1 MRAED
6 VAFHPNFRSLASVQG
21 VAIDL
26 RYATDNNFV
35 GRNLYGDLNCA
46 WLHKFAG
53 DALERAAEWLTWAA
67 PDVRLL
73 ILDALRPHRIQVQ
86 LWDHLD
92 GTDLHQYVADPK
104 IGSIHSYGLAL
115 DATLVD
121 ASGREIDMGSGF
133 DEMTEVSHPQL
144 ESEHLSK
151 GLLTNEHVKWREV
164 LRKAMKVAGFS
175 GIENE
180 WWHFELLPRAEI
192 RRGFVRV
199 E

>member
-6 VAFHPNFRSLASVQG
+6 VAYHPNFRSLASIPGIAV
-21 VAIDL
+21 DL
-26 RYATDNNFV
+26 KYASADNFV
-35 GRNLYGDLNCA
+35 GRDLYGNLNCA
-46 WLHKFAG
+46 WLHRFAA
-53 DALERAAEWLTWAA
+53 DALERAAECLSFEA
-67 PDVRLL
+67 PEVRLL
-73 ILDALRPHRIQVQ
+73 VLDALRPHRIQVQ

-92 GTDLHQYVADPK
+92 GTDLHQYVANPK

-121 ASGREIDMGSGF
+121 ASGHEIDMGSSF
-133 DEMTEVSHPQL
+133 DEMTEASHPVL
-144 ESEHLSK
+144 EAEHLSK
-151 GLLTNEHVKWREV
+151 GVLSPEHVKWREV

-175 GIENE
+175 GIDNE
-180 WWHFELLPRAEI
+180 WWHFEFLPRAEI

>member
-21 VAIDL
+21 VAVDL

-35 GRNLYGDLNCA
+35 GRNLYGGLDCA
-46 WLHKFAG
+46 WLHKFAA
-53 DALERAAEWLTWAA
+53 DALERAAEWLHWEA
-67 PDVRLL
+67 PDMNLL
-73 ILDALRPHRIQVQ
+73 VLDALRPHRIQVQ

-133 DEMTEVSHPQL
+133 DEMTEASHPAL
-144 ESEHLSK
+144 EAEHLAR
-151 GLLTNEHVKWREV
+151 GVLTPDHVKWREV
-164 LRKAMKVAGFS
+164 LRQAMKVAGFS
-175 GIENE
+175 GIDNE
-180 WWHFELLPRAEI
+180 WWHFEFLPRAEI